1 MEKPMPRKASKTRAA
16 LEEENAALK
25 DALADARA
33 LLWVARK
40 EHRAYLEDDV
50 GAVREQYA
58 AELEQDAP
66 ARRTELD
73 GGTDGPR

>member
-1 MEKPMPRKASKTRAA
+1 MPRKTLRE

-50 GAVREQYA
+50 GAMREQYA
-58 AELEQDAP
+58 AELEAQ
-66 ARRTELD
+66 E
-73 GGTDGPR
+73 GP

>member
-1 MEKPMPRKASKTRAA
+1 MPRKTLHE
-16 LEEENAALK
+16 LEAENAALK

-50 GAVREQYA
+50 GAMREQYA
-58 AELEQDAP
+58 AELEAQ
-66 ARRTELD
+66 E
-73 GGTDGPR
+73 GP